1 MIRDLKVQSI
11 TSAHKLERS
20 LSTDNERFLVQVPA
34 PFAALSYFIHLAR
47 HRVEAFG
54 ESVEIITPVGIGKR
68 RREML
73 LWLFRTA
80 THLSMS
86 RLSEERRFEGNR
98 LEEVLEMIAFEGG
111 IKE

>member
-1 MIRDLKVQSI
+1 MIRGLKVQLI

-68 RREML
+68 REML
-73 LWLFRTA
+73 LWLFRTV
-80 THLSMS
+80 THHSMS
-86 RLSEERRFEGNR
+86 WLSEEKRFEGNR